1 MNTKKVAAVMMGLA
15 MVAGTMSFAEDGK
28 ALFSKCQGCHGA
40 NGAADSSMSKALKVP
55 AATSAE
61 VKAMKEADMIKI
73 TTEGKGKMPS
83 YKGKL
88 TDAEIKAVVDYYRT
102 FVK

>member
-1 MNTKKVAAVMMGLA
+1 MTMNKVAAVMTGMLLMGA
-15 MVAGTMSFAEDGK
+15 MAFADDSGK
-28 ALFSKCQGCHGA
+28 ALFTKCQGCHGA

-55 AATSAE
+55 AATSPE
-61 VKAMKEADMIKI
+61 VKALKEADMITI
-73 TTEGKGKMPS
+73 TTNGKGKMPS

-88 TDAEIKAVVDYYRT
+88 TDAEIKSVVDYYRT